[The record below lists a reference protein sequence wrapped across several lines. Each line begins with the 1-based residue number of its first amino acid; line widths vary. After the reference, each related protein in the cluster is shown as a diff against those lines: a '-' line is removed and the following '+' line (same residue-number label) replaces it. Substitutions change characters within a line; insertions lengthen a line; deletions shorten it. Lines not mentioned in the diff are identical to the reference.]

1 MTTTPPR
8 VRTADTE
15 RLVLSHFTL
24 ERNHPLHDRIRSA
37 GEAGYDGIGLFAGQ
51 YRQLLADGWSAARLH
66 DLLADA
72 GVSIMEAEALSGWGA
87 RHPSEDYLD
96 FERFLWGMVDEF
108 DIPYVQAI
116 GPVDVGAD
124 ASFDEAAVRF
134 GQLCDRAAEHG
145 ATVGLEF
152 LPFTNIV
159 DAADALAVV
168 EGAGRANGGVC
179 VDIWHH
185 VRGANDLDLIR
196 RLPPELIA
204 GIQMSDGPLVPEP
217 DDAADY
223 KDDCL
228 RHRVPPGE
236 GMFDVDGFV
245 TTLLDLGVD
254 LPWDLEV
261 CNDGAWG
268 RPAIE
273 HVTACADGMRS
284 VLERCL
290 AARTADRLSDR
301 SAARECDGAT
311 DTEADRHPTEG
322 TAT

>member
-1 MTTTPPR
+1 MSTPAR
-8 VRTADTE
+8 VRAAATE

-24 ERNHPLHDRIRSA
+24 ERNHPLDDRVRSA
-37 GEAGYDGIGLFAGQ
+37 GAAGYAGIGLFAGQ
-51 YRQLLADGWSAARLH
+51 YRQLLADGWSANRVH
-66 DLLADA
+66 DLLGEA

-87 RHPSEDYLD
+87 RNPSDDYLD
-96 FERFLWGMVDEF
+96 FERFLWAMVDEF
-108 DIPYVQAI
+108 EIPYVQAI

-124 ASFDEAAVRF
+124 GSFDEAAVRF
-134 GQLCDRAAEHG
+134 GHLCDRAAAHG

-168 EGAGRANGGVC
+168 EGAGRVNGGAC
-179 VDIWHH
+179 IDIWHH

-196 RLPPELIA
+196 RIPTELIA
-204 GIQMSDGPLVPEP
+204 GVQMSDGPVAPAS
-217 DDAADY
+217 DDY

-228 RHRVPPGE
+228 RHRVPPGA
-236 GMFDVDGFV
+236 GTFDVDGFV
-245 TTLLDLGVD
+245 TALLDLGVD

-268 RPAIE
+268 RPAVD
-273 HVTACADGMRS
+273 HVTACAAGMRT

-290 AARTADRLSDR
+290 AARTA
-301 SAARECDGAT
+301 ARTADG
-311 DTEADRHPTEG
+311 HPTEG
-322 TAT
+322 NDT